1 MTWSRGQ
8 LALLLLPGLSLS
20 GLLLVIPLGYLLR
33 FSLLGGPDSP
43 ADAAPFQAFLHLAG
57 DGYALGIIARTL
69 LISLGVTL
77 LCLLLGMPVA
87 QLIWR
92 AGPRWRPWLTLM
104 ALSPLLVSVVVSAY
118 GWVVL
123 LGSKGLVNQAL
134 MGLGLI
140 GGPLKLL
147 YTNLSLVVGLVH
159 VLLPFMV
166 LSLLAALDRIDPLL
180 LDAGHMLGG
189 SRALVW
195 RSIILPLALP
205 GIGAGTTVVFS
216 LAVSSYVTPAVLGP
230 SGPNFITTLIY
241 EDFISLY
248 DWSAGAAL
256 AMVLLAASGL
266 TILGWTAWLSRR
278 LTRTGMAA

>member
-1 MTWSRGQ
+1 MRWSRGQ
-8 LALLLLPGLSLS
+8 LALLLLPGLLLS
-20 GLLLVIPLGYLLR
+20 GLLLLGPLGYLLR
-33 FSLLGGPDSP
+33 FSFVGGPD
-43 ADAAPFQAFLHLAG
+43 APDVAPMQAFVHLAG
-57 DGYALGIIARTL
+57 DAYTLGIIGRTF

-77 LCLLLGMPVA
+77 LCLLVGMPMA

-92 AGPRWRPWLTLM
+92 SGPRWRPWLTLL

-123 LGSKGLVNQAL
+123 LGSKGLVNQTL
-134 MGLGLI
+134 LGLGLVDT
-140 GGPLKLL
+140 PLKLL
-147 YTNLSLVVGLVH
+147 YTDVSLVLGLVH

-180 LDAGHMLGG
+180 LDAGRMLGG
-189 SRALVW
+189 SSALVW
-195 RSIILPLALP
+195 RSVVLPLALP

-241 EDFISLY
+241 ENFINLY
-248 DWSAGAAL
+248 DWATGAAL
-256 AMVLLAASGL
+256 AVVLLAASGL
-266 TILGWTAWLSRR
+266 AILGWTAWLARR
-278 LTRTGMAA
+278 LARTGIVT